1 MNHRFYAILCFLLL
15 TALAA
20 TAQQP
25 PSTKKFRDCI
35 NHWKM
40 LRNDCQYPRWD
51 ENDYIEIADNLIA
64 YQNPDGG
71 WMKNIDWLS
80 KLNPDSVIGSLKPRH
95 RKSTLDNNNI
105 VPQIEYLA
113 EAYQLTENDKYRQAS
128 LRGIEYILNTQKS
141 NGGWR
146 GWDADA
152 ITFNDN
158 VTTNAVR
165 LLRDIVQ
172 GDKRFDWIDRSTLS
186 RIASAYHK
194 GIDIILRCQVEQD
207 GIKTVWAQQHD
218 NETLQ
223 PVKARTYELP
233 GLTALESSDIVLL
246 LMGIDNP
253 SAEIKKAVTAA
264 IEWLWKN
271 RIEGIRLEKIIIGSD
286 SVTGRPIYDRIVV
299 KDTKARPIWAR
310 YYEIDDNTPFF
321 CTRQG
326 TKVSQFSEVNHE
338 RRTGYAWYGYQPIKA
353 LTEYPD
359 WAERNKI
366 PFAGYHL
373 IR

>member
-1 MNHRFYAILCFLLL
+1 MSHDTSR
-15 TALAA
+15 
-20 TAQQP
+20 
-25 PSTKKFRDCI
+25 
-35 NHWKM
+35 
-40 LRNDCQYPRWD
+40 YPRWN
-51 ENDYIEIADNLIA
+51 ENEYIGIADNLIA

-80 KLNPDSVIGSLKPRH
+80 KLDPDSVINSLNPRH
-95 RKSTLDNNNI
+95 RQSTLDNSNI

-113 EAYQLTENDKYRQAS
+113 EVYRLTNNDKYRYAA
-128 LRGIEYILNTQKS
+128 LRGIEYILASQKD

-146 GWDADA
+146 GWDTDA

-172 GDKRFDWIDRSTLS
+172 GDKRFCWIDHATLA
-186 RIASAYHK
+186 RIASAYRK
-194 GIDIILRCQVEQD
+194 GIDIILRCQVEQK
-207 GIKTVWAQQHD
+207 GVKTVWAQQHD
-218 NETLQ
+218 NKTLQ

-253 SAEIKKAVTAA
+253 TNEIKTAVTAA

-271 RIEGIRLEKIIIGSD
+271 RIENIRLEKIEVGAD

-299 KDTKARPIWAR
+299 EDVKARPIWAR
-310 YYEIDDNTPFF
+310 YYELDDNTPFF

-326 TKVSQFSEVNHE
+326 VKVPLFSEVDHE
-338 RRTGYAWYGYQPIKA
+338 RRIGYAWYGYNPLEA
-353 LTEYPD
+353 LQEYPD
-359 WAERNKI
+359 WAERNNI
-366 PFAGYHL
+366 PFSGYHR
-373 IR
+373 IE